1 MAPITR
7 LRLRVTPG
15 ARRSELVGRHGDAWK
30 LRVRAAPEQGRAN
43 AAVEQL
49 LAEVLAVPRASVEV
63 VVGHTVRDKVVALA
77 GIEQAEAERRLVA
90 CAEGARHAD

>member
-30 LRVRAAPEQGRAN
+30 LRVRGAPEQGRAN

-49 LAEVLAVPRASVEV
+49 LAELLAVPRASVEV

-90 CAEGARHAD
+90 CAEGTRHAD